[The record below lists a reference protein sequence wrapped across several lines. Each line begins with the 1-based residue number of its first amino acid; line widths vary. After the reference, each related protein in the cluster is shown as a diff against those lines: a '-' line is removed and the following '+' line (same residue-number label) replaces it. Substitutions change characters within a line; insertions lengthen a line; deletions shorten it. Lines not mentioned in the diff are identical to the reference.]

1 MKKTTLQLLAY
12 STFTISLIFTVAL
25 LSVNATTKFNMCLM
39 ACLGLCMEL
48 SKCFMLHL
56 SIKQKNRFYK
66 GISVALFMF
75 SFVASISAFTNN
87 KLNVIEE
94 AKLNSPVYVATKKI
108 IEEKRNYINKLDPIL
123 YRTKINNINQEIF
136 NLELSLESI
145 NVKTGKGTSEVFN
158 LIGVFLGVNGE
169 LLSLFF
175 SVGMALVF
183 ELITVVFFYEFLKD
197 EVAQTNPQIEEVKQ
211 PIIEVKKEIVKT
223 VERIDSN
230 DVATKEVEET
240 KPLFEPQAEPM
251 VAVKKINKIGFDADL
266 KKPQIEPQ
274 TKPVFTNK
282 EITKY
287 TKFMIT
293 DAKKRESNISSGYK
307 KIAKE
312 IGISQTKA
320 MKIKSHLE
328 IHNVV
333 RCEGQKTKILKW
345 EE

>member
-12 STFTISLIFTVAL
+12 STFTISLIFTVTL
-25 LSVNATTKFNMCLM
+25 LSVNAITKFNMLLM

-56 SIKQKNRFYK
+56 SIKQKNKFYK
-66 GISVALFMF
+66 GISVALFLF
-75 SFVASISAFTNN
+75 SFIASISAFTNN

-94 AKLNSPVYVATKKI
+94 AKLSSPVYVATKKI

-136 NLELSLESI
+136 NLELSLENI

-158 LIGVFLGVNGE
+158 LIGKFLDIDGE
-169 LLSLFF
+169 ILSLFF
-175 SVGMALVF
+175 SILMALVF

-197 EVAQTNPQIEEVKQ
+197 EVVETKPQIEEVKQ
-211 PIIEVKKEIVKT
+211 PIIEEKKEVIKPL
-223 VERIDSN
+223 EHIDSN
-230 DVATKEVEET
+230 EVATIEPVEN
-240 KPLFEPQAEPM
+240 KPVYEQHFEPV
-251 VAVKKINKIGFDADL
+251 VAIKKLNKIGFDTDL
-266 KKPQIEPQ
+266 KKPQI
-274 TKPVFTNK
+274 KPIFTNK
-282 EITKY
+282 EVNKY
-287 TKFMIT
+287 KKFMIK
-293 DAKKRESNISSGYK
+293 DAKERDSNIASGYK

-312 IGISQTKA
+312 IGLSQTKA

-328 IHNVV
+328 LNNVV
-333 RCEGQKTKILKW
+333 RCEGQQTKILKW